1 MADIPD
7 FTKPHMLRN
16 KKEKALSSPSFTLGL
31 ISLLNFLLL
40 LFPWPL
46 SSQMSSFSLSLDLDE
61 SEGNQAI
68 YSRAVPSGHVI
79 SIQIFG
85 TDIQNAI
92 GVFTR
97 FEYNTTQIVYEGFDT
112 GDVLPNAQALI
123 QQGSGSVEINIAS
136 LGGTATSNSGLIG
149 TMRFR
154 TTDALSS
161 TRIRLVKAE
170 LSRGG
175 QFETVIPSLSVAL
188 QIFMAPSPDF
198 DESGI
203 VDFRDFVVLAGA
215 FGSSQNEDKYEERL
229 DLDSDG
235 TIGFSDFLEFASHFG
250 KAVSSPPQLILPVC
264 DRTAQMRDAIVAAT
278 PVSTCGDVTEAHLA
292 AIDSLGV
299 VGTSLSA
306 LQTDDFS
313 GLTALTKLNLS
324 NNHFTTIPPQLFN
337 LFNLTYLNL
346 ENNEL
351 SGEIPEEL
359 SNLTNL
365 TELYLNNNAS
375 LIGTLP
381 QSLTELTKLEKLLFQ
396 DTGLCA
402 PLNAAFQ
409 TWLQGITETNGSNC
423 GSPGTYER
431 SLLVALYNATD
442 GDNWTNKTNWL
453 SDNDL
458 STWHGVSVSNGWVT
472 GLDLRD
478 NNLTGTIPAELGNVT
493 NLRYLNF
500 YANQLSGEI
509 PKELGNLAKL
519 KSLDFWGNAL
529 SGEIPEKL
537 GNLTNLTYLRLS
549 ENELSGSIP
558 VELGNLTNLEHLKL
572 GNNVLSGAI
581 PEELGDLSNLTYL
594 DLGDNALSGSIPKE
608 LGKLSKL
615 EYLELDDSALSG
627 SIPKELGK
635 LSKLEYL
642 ELDDSAL
649 SGAIPVELG
658 NLTQLN
664 RLELQGNNLSGAI
677 PVELGNLT
685 ILEHLYLE
693 NNSSLTGALP
703 QSLTGLTKLE
713 RFFFQ
718 GTGLC
723 APFNAVFQT
732 WLQSIAETNGSNC
745 ARPGTPERSL
755 LVALY
760 NATDGANWTNK
771 TNWLSDNDISSWHGV
786 GISNGWVTSLDLR
799 NNNLTSTIPKELG
812 NLTNLEHLE
821 LDDNALSGGI
831 PVELGNLTNL
841 EHLELDGNAL
851 SGGIPPQ
858 LGNLSNLTFL
868 ELSRNE
874 LGGSIPVELGNLSNL
889 ERLYLDYNA
898 LSGGIPV
905 ELGNLSNL
913 ERLYIRDN
921 DLSGGIPV
929 ELSNLSNLERLNL
942 SGNEL
947 SGAIPPQLGNLTNFT
962 SLRLGS
968 NALSGAIPVELGN
981 LTQLNRLELQDNNLS
996 GAIPVDLGNLT
1007 ILEHLY
1013 LENNSSLTG
1022 VLPQSLTGLT
1032 KLERFFFQGTGLCA
1046 PLDAAFQA
1054 WLQSI
1059 AETNGSNCAS
1069 SSILGQIIDR

>member
-7 FTKPHMLRN
+7 FTKPHVLRN
-16 KKEKALSSPSFTLGL
+16 EEKKALSSPLFTLGL
-31 ISLLNFLLL
+31 VSLLSFLLL

-46 SSQMSSFSLSLDLDE
+46 SSQMNSFSLSLDLDE

-68 YSRAVPSGHVI
+68 HSRAVPFDHVV

-92 GVFTR
+92 GVFAR
-97 FEYNTTQIVYEGFDT
+97 FEYNTAQVIYEGFDT

-136 LGGTATSNSGLIG
+136 LGGTATNNSGLIG

-154 TTDALSS
+154 TTDAFSS
-161 TRIRLVKAE
+161 TRIQLVRAE

-175 QFETVIPSLSVAL
+175 QFETVTPSLSVAL

-250 KAVSSPPQLILPVC
+250 KAVSPPPRLILPVC

-278 PVSTCGDVTEAHLA
+278 PVSTCSDVTEAHLA

-313 GLTALTKLNLS
+313 GLTGLTKLNLS
-324 NNHFTTIPPQLFN
+324 NNQLTTIPPQLFT

-365 TELYLNNNAS
+365 AELYLNDNTS
-375 LIGTLP
+375 LTGALP
-381 QSLTELTKLEKLLFQ
+381 QSLTELTKLGKFLFQ

-402 PLNAAFQ
+402 PLNAVFQ
-409 TWLQGITETNGSNC
+409 TWLQSIAETNGSNC

-453 SDNDL
+453 SDND
-458 STWHGVSVSNGWVT
+458 
-472 GLDLRD
+472 
-478 NNLTGTIPAELGNVT
+478 
-493 NLRYLNF
+493 
-500 YANQLSGEI
+500 
-509 PKELGNLAKL
+509 
-519 KSLDFWGNAL
+519 
-529 SGEIPEKL
+529 
-537 GNLTNLTYLRLS
+537 
-549 ENELSGSIP
+549 
-558 VELGNLTNLEHLKL
+558 
-572 GNNVLSGAI
+572 
-581 PEELGDLSNLTYL
+581 
-594 DLGDNALSGSIPKE
+594 
-608 LGKLSKL
+608 
-615 EYLELDDSALSG
+615 
-627 SIPKELGK
+627 
-635 LSKLEYL
+635 
-642 ELDDSAL
+642 
-649 SGAIPVELG
+649 
-658 NLTQLN
+658 
-664 RLELQGNNLSGAI
+664 
-677 PVELGNLT
+677 
-685 ILEHLYLE
+685 
-693 NNSSLTGALP
+693 
-703 QSLTGLTKLE
+703 
-713 RFFFQ
+713 
-718 GTGLC
+718 
-723 APFNAVFQT
+723 
-732 WLQSIAETNGSNC
+732 
-745 ARPGTPERSL
+745 
-755 LVALY
+755 
-760 NATDGANWTNK
+760 
-771 TNWLSDNDISSWHGV
+771 ISSWHGV
-786 GISNGWVTSLDLR
+786 SISNGWVTSLDLR
-799 NNNLTSTIPKELG
+799 GNNLTGTIPE
-812 NLTNLEHLE
+812 E
-821 LDDNALSGGI
+821 
-831 PVELGNLTNL
+831 
-841 EHLELDGNAL
+841 
-851 SGGIPPQ
+851 
-858 LGNLSNLTFL
+858 LGNLSNLTYL
-868 ELSRNE
+868 RLADNALSGPIPVELSNLTE
-874 LGGSIPVELGNLSNL
+874 LTFLTIKGNKLSGEIPEELGNLSNL
-889 ERLYLDYNA
+889 THLRLYNNDLSGRIPIELGNLLNLTDLDLSYNELGGTIPVELGSLSNLIELELQNNKLSGAIPVELSNLSNLEFLYLDYNA
-898 LSGGIPV
+898 LSGTIPV
-905 ELGNLSNL
+905 ELGNLTKL
-913 ERLYIRDN
+913 KYLYIRDN
-921 DLSGGIPV
+921 ALSGGIPM
-929 ELSNLSNLERLNL
+929 ELGNLTNLERLNL

-968 NALSGAIPVELGN
+968 NALSGAIPPQLGN
-981 LTQLNRLELQDNNLS
+981 LIQLNRLELQDNNLS

-1046 PLDAAFQA
+1046 PIDAAFQA

-1069 SSILGQIIDR
+1069 SSMLGQIINR

>member
-154 TTDALSS
+154 TTDAFSS
-161 TRIRLVKAE
+161 IRIRLVRAE

-175 QFETVIPSLSVAL
+175 QFETVTPSLSVAL

-215 FGSSQNEDKYEERL
+215 FGSNRGEDKYEERL
-229 DLDSDG
+229 DLNSDG
-235 TIGFSDFLEFASHFG
+235 SIGFSDFLEFASHFG
-250 KAVSSPPQLILPVC
+250 KAVSPPPQLILPVC
-264 DRTAQMRDAIVAAT
+264 DRTAQMRDAIVAAI
-278 PVSTCGDVTEAHLA
+278 PVSTCGDIMDAHLP

-306 LQTDDFS
+306 LQADDFS

-324 NNHFTTIPPQLFN
+324 NNHLTTIPSQLFT
-337 LFNLTYLNL
+337 LSNLTYLNL

-351 SGEIPEEL
+351 SSEIPEEL

-365 TELYLNNNAS
+365 TELYLNDNAS
-375 LIGTLP
+375 LTGALP

-396 DTGLCA
+396 DTELCA
-402 PLNAAFQ
+402 PLNAVFQ

-431 SLLVALYNATD
+431 SLLISLYNATD
-442 GDNWTNKTNWL
+442 GDNWTHKTNWL
-453 SDNDL
+453 SDRDL

-478 NNLTGTIPAELGNVT
+478 NNLTGTIPAELGNLS
-493 NLRYLNF
+493 NLPYLNL
-500 YANQLSGEI
+500 YGNELSGEI
-509 PKELGNLAKL
+509 PKA
-519 KSLDFWGNAL
+519 
-529 SGEIPEKL
+529 
-537 GNLTNLTYLRLS
+537 
-549 ENELSGSIP
+549 
-558 VELGNLTNLEHLKL
+558 
-572 GNNVLSGAI
+572 
-581 PEELGDLSNLTYL
+581 
-594 DLGDNALSGSIPKE
+594 
-608 LGKLSKL
+608 LGK
-615 EYLELDDSALSG
+615 
-627 SIPKELGK
+627 
-635 LSKLEYL
+635 
-642 ELDDSAL
+642 
-649 SGAIPVELG
+649 
-658 NLTQLN
+658 
-664 RLELQGNNLSGAI
+664 
-677 PVELGNLT
+677 
-685 ILEHLYLE
+685 
-693 NNSSLTGALP
+693 
-703 QSLTGLTKLE
+703 LTKLE
-713 RFFFQ
+713 F
-718 GTGLC
+718 
-723 APFNAVFQT
+723 
-732 WLQSIAETNGSNC
+732 
-745 ARPGTPERSL
+745 
-755 LVALY
+755 
-760 NATDGANWTNK
+760 
-771 TNWLSDNDISSWHGV
+771 
-786 GISNGWVTSLDLR
+786 
-799 NNNLTSTIPKELG
+799 
-812 NLTNLEHLE
+812 
-821 LDDNALSGGI
+821 
-831 PVELGNLTNL
+831 
-841 EHLELDGNAL
+841 
-851 SGGIPPQ
+851 
-858 LGNLSNLTFL
+858 
-868 ELSRNE
+868 
-874 LGGSIPVELGNLSNL
+874 
-889 ERLYLDYNA
+889 LYLDYNA
-898 LSGGIPV
+898 LSGEIPV
-905 ELGNLSNL
+905 ELGNLNKL
-913 ERLYIRDN
+913 ERLYIRN
-921 DLSGGIPV
+921 NALSGSIPV

-1046 PLDAAFQA
+1046 PIDAAFQA

-1069 SSILGQIIDR
+1069 SSMLGQIIDR